1 MLPSFDEFLAEMG
14 EDYFRRL
21 SKTIEDDM
29 SGSYSLNDISIL
41 VGNTVGLSISISLQV
56 LRDYHEWLSRQL
68 SQQSPGK

>member
-21 SKTIEDDM
+21 TKTIEGDM

-41 VGNTVGLSISISLQV
+41 VGKTVGLSISISLQM
-56 LRDYHEWLSRQL
+56 LRDYHDWLSRQL
-68 SQQSPGK
+68 SQKLPGQ